1 MNRYRA
7 IIEYDRFFI
16 ALLFIQAAKI
26 NYFKALLPTKKMLKL
41 THQIQSLQKIMIN
54 LRKTIPILSVSLIAI
69 FLYSCGGS
77 GKTSEEQANS
87 EFDAAQSQ
95 IVEEIDKVVHEL
107 PPPSEVPYLLQAT
120 GSDFNPELVNKLE
133 NAEKYYTSLDKSAFN
148 LGGYATD
155 IGYLATYDQVQDA
168 LKYMETCQK
177 LSETIGIASA
187 FDLDLMERFER
198 NLSNRDSLSNLINL
212 AMKMAEDKLE
222 DTDRLSMVAL
232 VLSGSYIE
240 GLYLSVMV
248 VDTYPDDLLPEESK
262 NLILEPLVRIII
274 DQRKSLIDVI
284 ALLKDLEQD
293 EIISNVIAEFN
304 ILRSIYKDDVAA
316 IEEKIHEGD
325 PNFRLNKDMLA
336 NIIVEVKRIRADMI
350 E

>member
-1 MNRYRA
+1 
-7 IIEYDRFFI
+7 
-16 ALLFIQAAKI
+16 
-26 NYFKALLPTKKMLKL
+26 
-41 THQIQSLQKIMIN
+41 MIN
-54 LRKTIPILSVSLIAI
+54 LRKPITILSALLVAVLM
-69 FLYSCGGS
+69 YSCGGS
-77 GKTSEEQANS
+77 GKTSEEQAQS

-133 NAEKYYTSLDKSAFN
+133 NAERYYSSMDKSAFN

-155 IGYLATYDQVQDA
+155 IGYLATYGQVQDA

-177 LSETIGIASA
+177 LAETIGVSSA

-198 NLSNRDSLSNLINL
+198 NLSNRDSLSNLINIAL
-212 AMKMAEDKLE
+212 RMAETKLE
-222 DTDRLSMVAL
+222 DTDRLNMVAL
-232 VLSGSYIE
+232 VLAGSYIE

-248 VDTYPDDLLPEESK
+248 VDTYPDDLLPEESR

-284 ALLKDLEQD
+284 ILLKDLEQD
-293 EIISNVIAEFN
+293 DIISNVIAEFN
-304 ILRSIYKDDVAA
+304 ILRVLYEEDLSD
-316 IEEKIHEGD
+316 IEDKISEGD
-325 PNFRLNKDMLA
+325 PNFVLSKDLLGD
-336 NIIVEVKRIRADMI
+336 IITEVKRIRADMI